1 MLGPLRSDT
10 LSSVKFLKKAISEGI
25 GPLIK
30 VPCISILLTRC
41 QFFMKLGILPEIL
54 LPSIRRSVIFVSL
67 EKVEGNSQS
76 LQTDDV
82 TQFWWNRA
90 LELVG
95 F

>member
-1 MLGPLRSDT
+1 MLGPLKSVT
-10 LSSVKFLKKAISEGI
+10 LSSVKLFNKEISGGI

-30 VPCISILLTRC
+30 VPCMSILLTRC

-54 LPSIRRSVIFVSL
+54 VPSIRKSVIFVSL

-82 TQFWWNRA
+82 TEFWWNMTLKLIA
-90 LELVG
+90 